1 MYDIACIVN
10 DAQVYEYGICLILK
24 HLVYNALAMSEVT
37 EVALLHR
44 QLCALCDFNHY
55 MILFDLII
63 CLSNN

>member
-1 MYDIACIVN
+1 MSSTVN
-10 DAQVYEYGICLILK
+10 EYVICLIVK
-24 HLVYNALAMSEVT
+24 HLVYNAVALSEVI
-37 EVALLHR
+37 EVALLLC